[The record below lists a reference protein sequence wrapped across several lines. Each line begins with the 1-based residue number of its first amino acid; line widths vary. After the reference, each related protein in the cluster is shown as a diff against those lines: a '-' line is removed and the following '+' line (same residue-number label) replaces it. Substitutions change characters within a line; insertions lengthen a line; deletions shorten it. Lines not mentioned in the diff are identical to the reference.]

1 VMAVLES
8 TQVAWLLRELE
19 LAGVVAMRRA
29 APYLSQKLWLIQQ
42 LPTAQVATDAA
53 FQLRLARHLGL
64 RGKLRQCEPALFE
77 LIEQFK
83 GQPPQDF
90 ETVLRAVSALT
101 DQVEKSVAS
110 EILALFLPDAPVIDR
125 ELRELLPRYG
135 FDALPEAPSLLQC
148 LVWHEALTNLFDQ
161 ILSAPGWPVVRARLQ
176 QHLDASI
183 RGQVSDV
190 RMLNAALTHAR
201 RTIALIP
208 VPRLAPAGGARVA
221 SAAASPEAGAKTA
234 SKAGPVAR
242 EGRLL
247 HVCR

>member
-1 VMAVLES
+1 MTVLES
-8 TQVAWLLRELE
+8 SQVAWLLRELE

-29 APYLSQKLWLIQQ
+29 APYLSQKIWLIQQ
-42 LPTAQVATDAA
+42 LPSAQVATDAA

-64 RGKLRQCEPALFE
+64 RGKLRQCEPALFA

-83 GQPPQDF
+83 NQPPQGF

-110 EILALFLPDAPVIDR
+110 EILALFHPDAPVIDR

-135 FDALPEAPSLLQC
+135 FDALPEAPSLSQC
-148 LVWHEALTNLFDQ
+148 LAWHESLTHLFAQ
-161 ILSAPGWPVVRARLQ
+161 ILSAPGWPLVRARLQ
-176 QHLDASI
+176 AHLDASV
-183 RGQVSDV
+183 RGQVSET
-190 RMLNAALTHAR
+190 RMLNAALTQAR
-201 RTIALIP
+201 RTIALMP
-208 VPRLAPAGGARVA
+208 VPRLLAPVGARGA
-221 SAAASPEAGAKTA
+221 TAAASPEAGAKTT
-234 SKAGPVAR
+234 SKASPASR